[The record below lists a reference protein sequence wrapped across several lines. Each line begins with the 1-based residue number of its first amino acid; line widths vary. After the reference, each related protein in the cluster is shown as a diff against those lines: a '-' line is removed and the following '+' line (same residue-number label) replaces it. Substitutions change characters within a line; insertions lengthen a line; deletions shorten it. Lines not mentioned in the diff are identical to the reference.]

1 MQIVGEFELPGQV
14 LPEQRGTGL
23 LGDKATV
30 SVMYINIISYKKSFR
45 FLLCFS
51 LINLDFFVT
60 PCSPFCRCRTIPY
73 SGSGA
78 HGLHPRRP
86 AAR

>member
-30 SVMYINIISYKKSFR
+30 SVMHINIILYIYISIS
-45 FLLCFS
+45 
-51 LINLDFFVT
+51 I
-60 PCSPFCRCRTIPY
+60 
-73 SGSGA
+73 
-78 HGLHPRRP
+78 
-86 AAR
+86 

>member
-30 SVMYINIISYKKSFR
+30 SVMHINIILYILVYQYKILGYIIFYVVLFHYL
-45 FLLCFS
+45 FLTLSES
-51 LINLDFFVT
+51 LKNSHKILTV
-60 PCSPFCRCRTIPY
+60 
-73 SGSGA
+73 A
-78 HGLHPRRP
+78 
-86 AAR
+86 

>member
-30 SVMYINIISYKKSFR
+30 SVMYINIISYIKNR
-45 FLLCFS
+45 
-51 LINLDFFVT
+51 LDFFSVL
-60 PCSPFCRCRTIPY
+60 
-73 SGSGA
+73 A
-78 HGLHPRRP
+78 
-86 AAR
+86 

>member
-30 SVMYINIISYKKSFR
+30 SVMYINIIY
-45 FLLCFS
+45 
-51 LINLDFFVT
+51 IYIYLDFFCN
-60 PCSPFCRCRTIPY
+60 PMFS
-73 SGSGA
+73 
-78 HGLHPRRP
+78 LL
-86 AAR
+86 

>member
-30 SVMYINIISYKKSFR
+30 SVMHINIILYILIYQYKI
-45 FLLCFS
+45 LGYIICCIIPL
-51 LINLDFFVT
+51 FV
-60 PCSPFCRCRTIPY
+60 SHFI
-73 SGSGA
+73 
-78 HGLHPRRP
+78 
-86 AAR
+86 

>member
-30 SVMYINIISYKKSFR
+30 SVMYINIISYIYIYKK
-45 FLLCFS
+45 
-51 LINLDFFVT
+51 IV
-60 PCSPFCRCRTIPY
+60 
-73 SGSGA
+73 
-78 HGLHPRRP
+78 
-86 AAR
+86 

>member
-30 SVMYINIISYKKSFR
+30 SVMHINIIIYISFI
-45 FLLCFS
+45 FLFCFS
-51 LINLDFFVT
+51 LIHLDFFVT

>member
-30 SVMYINIISYKKSFR
+30 SVMHINIILYILVYQDNILRYIIFYVVLFHYLVLILPEPLKNLHNCCLIVFI
-45 FLLCFS
+45 FFS
-51 LINLDFFVT
+51 VL
-60 PCSPFCRCRTIPY
+60 
-73 SGSGA
+73 A
-78 HGLHPRRP
+78 
-86 AAR
+86 

>member
-30 SVMYINIISYKKSFR
+30 SVMHINIILYILVYQYNILSYYY
-45 FLLCFS
+45 LLCC
-51 LINLDFFVT
+51 I
-60 PCSPFCRCRTIPY
+60 IP
-73 SGSGA
+73 
-78 HGLHPRRP
+78 
-86 AAR
+86 